1 MKQLVVSVVVCVV
14 VQYVTAIR
22 YHNET
27 RLSPVNRQ
35 LSEFL
40 DEHPKPIGVYTRLT
54 GDPLDIRDTVTLNT
68 NIFDNKN
75 LFLETSHLV
84 RERIPERVVHAK
96 GYGAFG
102 YFEVTH
108 DVSQY
113 TKADVFNGIGKKT
126 PLVGR
131 FSTAIENLGGSDLLR
146 ETRALALKMYTKEGN
161 LDFLCLH
168 LPIFLYNEPLDFTR
182 FLHTMKRN
190 PRTNLFDSTQRWDFF
205 TLKPQFL
212 HTILWLQSDFGLP
225 AGYRK
230 MDIFPLHVYEIY
242 NKHGDRYF
250 VKFNFRTTIGLANL
264 TDAQAAALNLES
276 PDYFNIDLYNAIAEK
291 NYPSWRLEMD
301 ILTKEDL
308 KKVDYD
314 PFDLTRLWKRGTYRT
329 VTIGRIVFND
339 NVDNTFKD
347 IEQLA
352 LNPDNLVP
360 GILGPHDEVF
370 KSRRIFYPDAQNYRL
385 GGNHHNIQVNAP
397 LYDKTYN
404 RDGVPPVKDNMK
416 YAPNYY
422 PNSFHGPMP
431 YVDEARPTEMLKVL
445 HSNAIDLQ
453 PLNEFYNEIVDTDA
467 HRQRIADH
475 LAESL
480 VNVPTGLQK
489 RAIYILTLIDI
500 GLGRRVKN
508 ALQVSKNVDRV
519 ARRNQIAECI
529 ANVDE
534 ASKRPRHKLQKIMFY
549 NHGRN

>member
-1 MKQLVVSVVVCVV
+1 MKQLVVSVVVCAV
-14 VQYVTAIR
+14 VQYVIAIR

-27 RLSPVNRQ
+27 RPSPVNRQ

-40 DEHPKPIGVYTRLT
+40 HEHPKPIGVYTRLT

-75 LFLETSHLV
+75 LFMETSHLV
-84 RERIPERVVHAK
+84 RERIPERIVHAK

-131 FSTAIENLGGSDLLR
+131 FSTAIENLGG
-146 ETRALALKMYTKEGN
+146 N
-161 LDFLCLH
+161 
-168 LPIFLYNEPLDFTR
+168 
-182 FLHTMKRN
+182 
-190 PRTNLFDSTQRWDFF
+190 
-205 TLKPQFL
+205 
-212 HTILWLQSDFGLP
+212 
-225 AGYRK
+225 
-230 MDIFPLHVYEIY
+230 
-242 NKHGDRYF
+242 
-250 VKFNFRTTIGLANL
+250 
-264 TDAQAAALNLES
+264 AQAAALNLES

-308 KKVDYD
+308 EKVDYD
-314 PFDLTRLWKRGTYRT
+314 PFDLTRLWKR
-329 VTIGRIVFND
+329 
-339 NVDNTFKD
+339 
-347 IEQLA
+347 
-352 LNPDNLVP
+352 
-360 GILGPHDEVF
+360 
-370 KSRRIFYPDAQNYRL
+370 DAQNYRL

-404 RDGVPPVKDNMK
+404 RDGVPPVRDNMK
-416 YAPNYY
+416 YTPNYY

-431 YVDEARPTEMLKVL
+431 YVDEARPTEMLKIL

-467 HRQRIADH
+467 HRQRIADY

-508 ALQVSKNVDRV
+508 ALQISKNIDRV

-534 ASKRPRHKLQKIMFY
+534 ASKRPRHKIQKTQSY
-549 NHGRN
+549 YYGRN